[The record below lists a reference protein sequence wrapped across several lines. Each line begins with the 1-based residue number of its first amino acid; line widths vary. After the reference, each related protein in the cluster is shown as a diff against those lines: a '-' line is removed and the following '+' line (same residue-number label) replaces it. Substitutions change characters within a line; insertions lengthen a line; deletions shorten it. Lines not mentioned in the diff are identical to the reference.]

1 MKRLFLDSMF
11 EFRGRKLNI
20 LPELLSDNMRF
31 RGCPLSE
38 ERAKTYLIHRYGE
51 ENINDTIAALSDA
64 EIETAINDGLCA
76 EMRVFRGEGFH
87 VK

>member
-38 ERAKTYLIHRYGE
+38 ERAKNDIPVFFTHESLEVAG
-51 ENINDTIAALSDA
+51 INTSKK
-64 EIETAINDGLCA
+64 DGA
-76 EMRVFRGEGFH
+76 
-87 VK
+87 